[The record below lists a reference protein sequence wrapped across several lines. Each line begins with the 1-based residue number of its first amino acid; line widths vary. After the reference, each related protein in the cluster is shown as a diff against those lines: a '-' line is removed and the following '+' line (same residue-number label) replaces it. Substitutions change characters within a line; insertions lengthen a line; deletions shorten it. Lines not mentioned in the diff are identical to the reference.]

1 MVTFRNR
8 RTPSGNCALISV
20 NTETVRGWK
29 PGIGDD
35 LKRLGTLSSGE
46 RSKRSQAIVEV
57 ARVISYRAMFQRSSG
72 SLLGVRTSK
81 PKRGC
86 LSANKGT
93 RETRWSRV
101 VTRPSRLTPKQ
112 APPMRPASG
121 GVAVVVRDWESQS
134 HGEGRQEVSLWKA
147 EALGRESYR
156 SLIERRTGN
165 REGSR

>member
-8 RTPSGNCALISV
+8 RTPSGNCALISA

-35 LKRLGTLSSGE
+35 SKRPNTLASGE
-46 RSKRSQAIVEV
+46 RSKRSKAIVEV
-57 ARVISYRAMFQRSSG
+57 DRAISYRAMFRRSSG
-72 SLLGVRTSK
+72 PLLGVRTSK

-93 RETRWSRV
+93 REARWSRV
-101 VTRPSRLTPKQ
+101 VTRPSRFALGQVSPL
-112 APPMRPASG
+112 RPASG
-121 GVAVVVRDWESQS
+121 GVAVVVRGWESQS
-134 HGEGRQEVSLWKA
+134 HGEGRQEVSFWNA
-147 EALGRESYR
+147 EALHRRGNRSPIGRQ
-156 SLIERRTGN
+156 TGN

>member
-35 LKRLGTLSSGE
+35 SKRLNTLASGE
-46 RSKRSQAIVEV
+46 RSSRSLVIVEA
-57 ARVISYRAMFQRSSG
+57 ARAISYRAMFRRSSG
-72 SLLGVRTSK
+72 PLLGVRTSK
-81 PKRGC
+81 PNHGC

-93 RETRWSRV
+93 REAHWSKV
-101 VTRPSRLTPKQ
+101 ATRPSRLTPEQ
-112 APPMRPASG
+112 APPMRPVSG

-134 HGEGRQEVSLWKA
+134 HGEGRQEVSFWNA
-147 EALGRESYR
+147 EALHRGSNG
-156 SLIERRTGN
+156 SLIGSRVGN

>member
-35 LKRLGTLSSGE
+35 SKRLDTLANGE
-46 RSKRSQAIVEV
+46 RSKRSATIVEV
-57 ARVISYRAMFQRSSG
+57 ARAISYRAMFRRSSG
-72 SLLGVRTSK
+72 PLLGVRASK
-81 PKRGC
+81 PNRGC

-93 RETRWSRV
+93 RETRWMRV
-101 VTRPSRLTPKQ
+101 VTRPSRLTPGQ

-121 GVAVVVRDWESQS
+121 GVAVVVRDWESQL
-134 HGEGRQEVSLWKA
+134 HGEGRQEVSFWKV
-147 EALGRESYR
+147 EALHRERGR
-156 SLIERRTGN
+156 SLIRCRTGN